1 MAAKKETVK
10 KYLVEVTGNPEYCG
24 ICAGGVQFAN
34 GKAEIPEGRMVQ
46 WYKEHAGYKVT
57 EITEA
62 APA

>member
-1 MAAKKETVK
+1 MAAKKEPK
-10 KYLVEVTGNPEYCG
+10 KYLIEVEGNPQYCG

-34 GKAEIPEGRMVQ
+34 GKAEIMEGRMVE
-46 WYKEHAGYKVT
+46 WFKEHDGYKVT